1 MGIDAPNAR
10 VEALLRAFQ
19 EAQARRAARAAGAGE
34 HGGWALWPSL
44 PAARKRVLFVDNLD
58 SFSLNVANA
67 FAELGAEVVVVPGR
81 GPTSPTAEVLREVS
95 PSHIVLG
102 PGPGRPEMSPLSMAL
117 ARWALGAP
125 APPLLGICLGHQA
138 LGVAQGWQLLPSP
151 LGPVHGVTEEIWHDQ
166 TGLFAQLRNP
176 ARMMRY
182 NSLVLKPEPC
192 PGLQVC
198 AWDASRT
205 LPMALGGSGGSNG
218 SGKVFGVQ
226 FHPES
231 AGSYQGHQLLKAF
244 LEPLAARAQAK
255 LAPLRL
261 QHLTVQAVF
270 SHWQGFSAQLRAGR
284 LLAPLLMERLD
295 LAVLRACFSGWRDVY
310 GRNPAARSRAKAYD
324 WTTRRSR
331 CFTRVLCK
339 AVEQTSQVTAES
351 AARAALL
358 SWCRE
363 VQRLRGQRLGTSQQL
378 SDLHAI
384 TCMVWTQDQGR
395 ELMSHAITAW
405 RAGVTQSR
413 LETSR
418 LRAGSRRAALLQS
431 AQRLTDR
438 EPLLRLSF
446 AFSIWRSLQVRRR
459 WALVLSRGAGRG
471 SLALL
476 QTCLACWQREAA
488 SGASGRQMA
497 RRRRNHMKL
506 SEAFAGQ
513 DRLVA
518 LLGGW
523 ETAFGA

>member
-1 MGIDAPNAR
+1 
-10 VEALLRAFQ
+10 
-19 EAQARRAARAAGAGE
+19 
-34 HGGWALWPSL
+34 
-44 PAARKRVLFVDNLD
+44 
-58 SFSLNVANA
+58 
-67 FAELGAEVVVVPGR
+67 
-81 GPTSPTAEVLREVS
+81 
-95 PSHIVLG
+95 
-102 PGPGRPEMSPLSMAL
+102 
-117 ARWALGAP
+117 
-125 APPLLGICLGHQA
+125 
-138 LGVAQGWQLLPSP
+138 
-151 LGPVHGVTEEIWHDQ
+151 
-166 TGLFAQLRNP
+166 
-176 ARMMRY
+176 
-182 NSLVLKPEPC
+182 
-192 PGLQVC
+192 
-198 AWDASRT
+198 
-205 LPMALGGSGGSNG
+205 
-218 SGKVFGVQ
+218 
-226 FHPES
+226 
-231 AGSYQGHQLLKAF
+231 
-244 LEPLAARAQAK
+244 AARAQAK

-270 SHWQGFSAQLRAGR
+270 SHWQGFSAQLRAAR
-284 LLAPLLMERLD
+284 LLTPLLMERLD

-395 ELMSHAITAW
+395 ELMSHTITAW
-405 RAGVTQSR
+405 HAGVTQSR

-476 QTCLACWQREAA
+476 QSCLACWQREAA
-488 SGASGRQMA
+488 SGASGRQIA

-506 SEAFAGQ
+506 SEAFASQ

-518 LLGGW
+518 LLGDWLLRWHCIVLVQRAGKF
-523 ETAFGA
+523 EEELELLAGLLQESTITCRELRTQLLTLRGSSYRIGRTAMFAIFVAWQRTMVPEGHISLPSAPATSTPAARATASTPLSVRRLSTSTASR